1 MSLCRSMSFALPM
14 PLLSV
19 HLSQVQNTA
28 KAIDAIEKCANRQKT
43 TRTPKRRKLKNMY
56 KKEKT
61 KTMKER
67 KKRHTQTKKHHAE
80 KKDHEI
86 MYTKGGDISRKLH
99 WFQWLGLHWLWVMIC
114 QLVFCCFSLIFC
126 FLWFWSCRRQ
136 PNFKLPNTPK
146 QETQINSGTRWMLHL
161 LTTGLSFTIPLLNIC
176 PKWE

>member
-28 KAIDAIEKCANRQKT
+28 KAIDAIEKCANRQKI

-99 WFQWLGLHWLWVMIC
+99 
-114 QLVFCCFSLIFC
+114 
-126 FLWFWSCRRQ
+126 
-136 PNFKLPNTPK
+136 
-146 QETQINSGTRWMLHL
+146 
-161 LTTGLSFTIPLLNIC
+161 
-176 PKWE
+176 